1 MSQPLSEINEQFS
14 TATPQAIIDWAVK
27 QEGKLI
33 VTTNF
38 RPQEAVILHMAV
50 QAKPDIEV
58 LWVDSGYN
66 LANTYRF
73 AEQVIEQ
80 LQLTVK
86 VYTPLVTAARRDAV
100 MDGIPMV
107 DDPAHELFTEQFKL
121 EPFRRAMS
129 ELKPDLWLTAVRRE
143 QTEFRQQMDYV
154 SQTASGAL
162 KVAPLLDWTDAQ
174 MQAYLAEHGLPDET
188 KYFDPTKA
196 EANRECGLHTQL

>member
-1 MSQPLSEINEQFS
+1 MSQSLAEINKTFAN
-14 TATPQAIIDWAVK
+14 ATPQEIIEWAVK
-27 QEGKLI
+27 QDGKII

-73 AEQVIEQ
+73 ADKVIEQ
-80 LQLTVK
+80 LGLNIS
-86 VYTPLVTAARRDAV
+86 VYAPKVTAARRDAV

-121 EPFRRAMS
+121 EPFRRAMN
-129 ELKPDLWLTAVRRE
+129 EIKPDLWLTAVRRE
-143 QTEFRQQMDYV
+143 QTEFRQNMEYV
-154 SQTASGAL
+154 SETASGAL

-174 MQAYLAEHGLPDET
+174 MQAYLAEHNLPDEQ

>member
-1 MSQPLSEINEQFS
+1 MSQSLDSVNEQFAN
-14 TATPQAIIDWAVK
+14 ATPQEIVKWAVE
-27 QEGKLI
+27 QSGKVI

-73 AEQVIEQ
+73 ADKVIEQ
-80 LQLTVK
+80 LDLNVK
-86 VYTPLVTAARRDAV
+86 VYAPQVTAARRDAV

-107 DDPAHELFTEQFKL
+107 DDPAHEAFTEQFKL

-129 ELKPDLWLTAVRRE
+129 EMKPDLWLTAVRRE
-143 QTEFRQQMDYV
+143 QTEFRQNMEYV
-154 SQTASGAL
+154 SKTATGAI

-174 MQAYLAEHGLPDET
+174 MEAYLAEHGLPDEQ